1 MARQL
6 TVGDVI
12 DLAKVLLRE
21 KGMSLEEIKE
31 LPIYIGNDDE
41 LNGIH
46 CGWECRILDADD
58 EEDQYYVYM
67 INERRANHALTGR
80 DSAILIY

>member
-6 TVGDVI
+6 TVGDVV
-12 DLAKVLLRE
+12 DMAKVLINER
-21 KGMSLEEIKE
+21 GMTLADVRA
-31 LPIYIGNDDE
+31 LPIYIGDDNE

-46 CGWECRILDADD
+46 CAGECQIIDADD
-58 EEDQYYVYM
+58 KEDKCFVDM
-67 INERRANHALTGR
+67 INEDLWNFKLTGT

>member
-12 DLAKVLLRE
+12 DLARVLLRE
-21 KGMSLEEIKE
+21 KGMNLAQIKE

-58 EEDQYYVYM
+58 EEDKYYVDM
-67 INERRANHALTGR
+67 INERSGNHPLTGR

>member
-1 MARQL
+1 MAKQL
-6 TVGDVI
+6 TVGDVV
-12 DLAKVLLRE
+12 DLAKVLINER
-21 KGMSLEEIKE
+21 GMTLTDVRA

-46 CGWECRILDADD
+46 CGWECGILDADD
-58 EEDQYYVYM
+58 EEDKYYVDM
-67 INERRANHALTGR
+67 INERRGNQPLTGR

>member
-1 MARQL
+1 MAKQL

-12 DLAKVLLRE
+12 DLAKALIFER
-21 KGMSLEEIKE
+21 GIRLEEVKK
-31 LPIYIGNDDE
+31 LPIYIGDDNE

-46 CGWECRILDADD
+46 CAGECRILDADD
-58 EEDQYYVYM
+58 EEDEYYVEM
-67 INERRANHALTGR
+67 INESGGNYPLTGR

>member
-1 MARQL
+1 MAMQL

-12 DLAKVLLRE
+12 DLAKALIFERGVR
-21 KGMSLEEIKE
+21 LEDVKK
-31 LPIYIGNDDE
+31 LPIYIGNDNE

-46 CGWECRILDADD
+46 CAGECRIIDADD
-58 EEDQYYVYM
+58 KEDECFVEM
-67 INERRANHALTGR
+67 INEDRNNYELIGR

>member
-12 DLAKVLLRE
+12 GLAKVLLRE
-21 KGMSLEEIKE
+21 NGMSLEEIKE

-58 EEDQYYVYM
+58 EEDQYYVDM
-67 INERRANHALTGR
+67 INERRGNHALTGR

>member
-12 DLAKVLLRE
+12 DLAKVLMTE
-21 KGMSLEEIKE
+21 KGMTLSAIRE
-31 LPIYIGNDDE
+31 LPIYIGDDDE

-58 EEDQYYVYM
+58 EEDEYFVDM
-67 INERRANHALTGR
+67 INEDRGNFKLTGR